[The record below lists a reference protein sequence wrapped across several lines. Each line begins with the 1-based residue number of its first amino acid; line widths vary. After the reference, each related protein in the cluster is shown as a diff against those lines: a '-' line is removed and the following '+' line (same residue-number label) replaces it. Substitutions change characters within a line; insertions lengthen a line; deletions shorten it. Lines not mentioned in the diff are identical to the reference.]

1 MKFTIRKKLSISFGI
16 ILLLMVLSSVI
27 TYSLLIKNENIQNQI
42 INLRMQTVL
51 LGKDVTIGI
60 NESLAALRGYMI
72 LGHDAD
78 KAEIMISSRL
88 KAWNNL
94 ELAIAQYGELAK
106 SWTVKANIQRLEHI
120 KAELAHFKTAQQAIE
135 DISHTVDNIES
146 YKILLNEATPRAE
159 KMLASITAII
169 NEETY
174 AKATPRRKS
183 LLKTLGD
190 VRGSFAIGLA
200 NMRSYLLT
208 GDKEFQRNFKLK
220 WHVNKQAVG
229 EIDSGLN
236 TLFSEIQAS
245 QWQSFVSMREEFDPI
260 SKQMFSLRS
269 ADDWNKA
276 NAWLG
281 TKAAPRAAK
290 ILALLDEIKLSQEKR
305 LANDIN
311 LAADMVQSLKTSMI
325 VITLISL
332 IIGIGSALLFS
343 KDLMQRLAIN
353 LARAKQI
360 ATGDMT
366 GQALAVKGN
375 DELADLTSAINQMS
389 DSLKSLVQ
397 QTASSMAEAS
407 EGSKEILSANHEMAT
422 GIKDQSSQIEQ
433 IASAIEELS
442 NSSMEVS
449 NNCNAASE
457 SSDNALI
464 LAQNGGKIVQKSL
477 SHMVS
482 IKQSFDNTTN
492 AITSLSTQ
500 SKEIGDILSV
510 IRGIA
515 DQTNLLALNAAIE
528 AARAGE
534 QGRGFAVVADEVRQL
549 AARTTTATTEVDA
562 AITSMHQNT
571 DNAVKIIVEG
581 EKKVTLGVDMS
592 NEAASSLIDIISS
605 VDDVAAKIQAISETA
620 QQQTTTTAEIAENTE
635 SVSCVTRQ
643 VQAGV
648 ENVVVLSETVT
659 QETSNRADK
668 LLAMV

>member
-1 MKFTIRKKLSISFGI
+1 MKLSIRKKLSISFGI
-16 ILLLMVLSSVI
+16 ILLLMVISSVI
-27 TYSLLIKNENIQNQI
+27 TFSLLVKNENIQKQI
-42 INLRMQTVL
+42 INLRMKTVL

-60 NESLAALRGYMI
+60 NESMAALSGYMI

-78 KAEIMISSRL
+78 KAELMISSRL
-88 KAWNNL
+88 KALSKL
-94 ELAIAQYGELAK
+94 EAAIAQYEKLAK
-106 SWTVKANIQRLEHI
+106 NWTVKANIRRLQNI
-120 KAELAHFKTAQQAIE
+120 KTELASFKSAQQEIE

-146 YKILLNEATPRAE
+146 YRVLLNEATPRAE

-169 NEETY
+169 EDETY
-174 AKATPRRKS
+174 AKATPKRKS

-190 VRGSFAIGLA
+190 VRGSFAISLA

-208 GDKEFQRNFKLK
+208 GDKEFQRNFK
-220 WHVNKQAVG
+220 VNWYVSKQSVS
-229 EIDSGLN
+229 EIESGLKS
-236 TLFSEIQAS
+236 LFSEVQTN
-245 QWQSFVSMREEFDPI
+245 QWQIFVSIREEFDPI
-260 SKQMFSLRS
+260 SKRMFTLRK

-281 TKAAPRAAK
+281 TKAAPRAEK

-305 LANDIN
+305 LAEDIN

-332 IIGIGSALLFS
+332 IIGIGCAVLFS
-343 KDLMQRLAIN
+343 KDLMQRLSIN
-353 LARAKQI
+353 LTRAKQI

-366 GQALAVKGN
+366 GETLVVKGN
-375 DELADLTSAINQMS
+375 DELADLTCAINQMS

-397 QTASSMAEAS
+397 QTASSMSDAS
-407 EGSKEILSANHEMAT
+407 DGSKSILSANHEMVE
-422 GIKDQSSQIEQ
+422 GIKEQSSQIEQ

-442 NSSMEVS
+442 NSSTEVS
-449 NNCNAASE
+449 NNCNAASD
-457 SSDNALI
+457 SSTNALT
-464 LAQNGGKIVQKSL
+464 LAKTGGEIVQSSL

-492 AITSLSTQ
+492 AITSLSEQ

-562 AITSMHQNT
+562 AITSIRQET
-571 DNAVKIIVEG
+571 DNAVRIIVEG
-581 EKKVTLGVDMS
+581 EQKVTLGVDMS
-592 NEAASSLIDIISS
+592 NEAASSLNDIISS
-605 VDDVAAKIQAISETA
+605 VDDVSAKIQAISETA
-620 QQQTTTTAEIAENTE
+620 QQQTMTTAEIA
-635 SVSCVTRQ
+635 Q
-643 VQAGV
+643 
-648 ENVVVLSETVT
+648 
-659 QETSNRADK
+659 K
-668 LLAMV
+668 